1 MTIKL
6 SDSYE
11 IPTPEEVVN
20 ELARRKA
27 AGGERAKHFAHMIA
41 KAATKTLMQGAHEV
55 PLSRGFEGSRSYILI
70 SEESVCLAAQILLDA
85 GYVIAWPAAMP
96 NTYFTVRGTGHG
108 IAYLARNWERLAVR
122 LPTKNESPLA
132 GDSVSRST

>member
-6 SDSYE
+6 SDSHE

-27 AGGERAKHFAHMIA
+27 AGEERTKRFAHMIA
-41 KAATKTLMQGAHEV
+41 KAATNTLMQGAHEV
-55 PLSRGFEGSRSYILI
+55 SLSRGFEGSRSYILI
-70 SEESVCLAAQILLDA
+70 GEESVCLAAQILLDA
-85 GYVIAWPAAMP
+85 GYVIGWPRSP
-96 NTYFTVRGTGHG
+96 NMDFTVRGAATN
-108 IAYLARNWERLAVR
+108 IAYLARNWEKLVVR